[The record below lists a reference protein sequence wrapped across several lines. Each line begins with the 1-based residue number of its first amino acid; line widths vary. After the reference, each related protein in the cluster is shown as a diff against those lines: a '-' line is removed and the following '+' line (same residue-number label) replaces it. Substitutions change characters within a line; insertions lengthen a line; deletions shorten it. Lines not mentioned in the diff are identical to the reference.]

1 MTFQNSAERRQW
13 RFATVEKYLAS
24 GQTQKQFCQQEH
36 LAYSTFQVWLKKYR
50 QTKSVSS
57 PEQQLGS
64 NFIPLTL
71 TPSTATVDSAH
82 YIIEYPTGVIL
93 RISGST
99 TLATLMQLIQASGT

>member
-50 QTKSVSS
+50 QTKSASAS
-57 PEQQLGS
+57 ERQRGS

-71 TPSTATVDSAH
+71 PPSTGTVDSAH
-82 YIIEYPTGVIL
+82 YLIEYPSGVVL
-93 RISGST
+93 HISGSIAP
-99 TLATLMQLIQASGT
+99 ATLMQLIQASGI